1 MEYSNQD
8 FKQLKDDLQQELE
21 LSVKEGFD
29 EGDLLADIYTLVGT
43 YDGKMGLSIN
53 NNNAAN
59 TLTVEINTVQVVVP
73 LSTNFYDI
81 FDNFTTVKVTGVGLD
96 FDAYIVAP

>member
-1 MEYSNQD
+1 
-8 FKQLKDDLQQELE
+8 
-21 LSVKEGFD
+21 
-29 EGDLLADIYTLVGT
+29 
-43 YDGKMGLSIN
+43 MGLSIN

>member
-1 MEYSNQD
+1 M
-8 FKQLKDDLQQELE
+8 LQ
-21 LSVKEGFD
+21 
-29 EGDLLADIYTLVGT
+29 
-43 YDGKMGLSIN
+43 MGLSIN

-81 FDNFTTVKVTGVGLD
+81 LDNFTTVKVTEVG
-96 FDAYIVAP
+96 

>member
-29 EGDLLADIYTLVGT
+29 EGDLLADIYTLVEH
-43 YDGKMGLSIN
+43 MM
-53 NNNAAN
+53 
-59 TLTVEINTVQVVVP
+59 
-73 LSTNFYDI
+73 
-81 FDNFTTVKVTGVGLD
+81 VKWD
-96 FDAYIVAP
+96 YQ